1 MIELSG
7 YTNKIMDCGFLV
19 TLAFLGLLS
28 FFIAYIL
35 VKFTERRN
43 FENYYF
49 YIFGTGFL
57 FIVVTQLMFSL
68 GSVLPPL
75 IILGFV
81 TYFPGLF
88 IAFVLPGL
96 FIKNHFPER
105 YSAFLVSLP
114 AFFIP
119 YNFYNWQGPA
129 GDMENYLNIMYAFE
143 FVFDY
148 IGAVILSQI
157 ILGFILLAVFAFRRQ
172 ETGKNIFL
180 QASILV
186 LIIMTFFSTLTAGAI
201 FLSVYLYIFI
211 KETGIK
217 INPRNIFFLFCAAC
231 GLLIVMPLLMDAGM
245 GGVNTCIYGL
255 LGTLAVSLT
264 ILGLFYFLNIIQD
277 KNGFQLSK

>member
-1 MIELSG
+1 MIELAG

-19 TLAFLGLLS
+19 TLALLGLLS
-28 FFIAYIL
+28 FFIAYIF
-35 VKFTERRN
+35 VKFVERRN
-43 FENYYF
+43 LENYYF

-57 FIVVTQLMFSL
+57 LIIITQLMVSL
-68 GSVLPPL
+68 RSVSPL
-75 IILGFV
+75 LMKLGFI

-96 FIKNHFPER
+96 FIKNQFPQK
-105 YSAFLVSLP
+105 YAAFLVSLP

-129 GDMENYLNIMYAFE
+129 ANMENYVNIMYSFE

-157 ILGFILLAVFAFRRQ
+157 ILGFILLAILAFRRQ

-180 QASILV
+180 QASIFL
-186 LIIMTFFSTLTAGAI
+186 LIIMTFFSSLITGAI
-201 FLSVYLYIFI
+201 FLSVYLYIFLI
-211 KETGIK
+211 ETGIK
-217 INPRNIFFLFCAAC
+217 INQRNIFFLFGAAC
-231 GLLIVMPLLMDAGM
+231 GLLIVMPFLMDAGM

-264 ILGLFYFLNIIQD
+264 ILGLFYFLNLIQD
-277 KNGFQLSK
+277 KNGFQLSG